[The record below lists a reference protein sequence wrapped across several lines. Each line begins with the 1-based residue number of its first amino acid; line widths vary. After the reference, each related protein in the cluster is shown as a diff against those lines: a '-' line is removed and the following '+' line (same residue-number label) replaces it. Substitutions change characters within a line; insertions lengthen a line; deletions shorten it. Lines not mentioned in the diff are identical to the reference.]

1 MRTALALGAA
11 ALLAACATTTARSPA
26 ADSSAATAA
35 WLVGTWVLL
44 QPGVDF
50 PEDCGSGLPIT
61 YLPDGTYAMTEE
73 QGRWRLRGDRIEE
86 TATAVEGEDNHVG
99 VTIRNGI
106 RRAGPDEM
114 VKTFE
119 DGSTGTLRRCPPT
132 G

>member
-1 MRTALALGAA
+1 MRTILTLGAA
-11 ALLAACATTTARSPA
+11 TLLAACATTARPPA
-26 ADSSAATAA
+26 ADATAAPTAA

-50 PEDCGSGLPIT
+50 PADCGSGLPIT
-61 YLPDGTYAMTEE
+61 YLPNGTYSMSEE

-86 TATAVEGEDNHVG
+86 TATDVEGEENHVG

-106 RRAGPDEM
+106 RRVGPDEM
-114 VKTFE
+114 EKRFE
-119 DGSTGTLRRCPPT
+119 DGSTGTLRRCPQV